1 MQAAGALL
9 VASNGVVISIVVAT
23 VLGVLWLVTMVAVA
37 LDSISV
43 GGKILWWVLVTL
55 LAPIA
60 IPVYFVLRH
69 RRSTAAA

>member
-1 MQAAGALL
+1 MQTAGALL

-23 VLGVLWLVTMVAVA
+23 ILGLAWLISMVAVA

-60 IPVYFVLRH
+60 IPVYWVLRY
-69 RRSTAAA
+69 RRSTP

>member
-1 MQAAGALL
+1 VDAVAASTGEI
-9 VASNGVVISIVVAT
+9 VVSIVVAT
-23 VLGVLWLVTMVAVA
+23 ILGVAWLVTMFVIGF
-37 LDSISV
+37 DSLPV
-43 GGKILWWVLVTL
+43 GGKVLWWVLVTL

>member
-1 MQAAGALL
+1 MQTAGALL

-23 VLGVLWLVTMVAVA
+23 ILGLAWLISMVAVA

-60 IPVYFVLRH
+60 IPVYWVLRY
-69 RRSTAAA
+69 RRSTA